1 MKLSEMNTDQMAKCL
16 CELVSPVAEI
26 VADDGIWEALKEFGS
41 TTGKT
46 LFAVAGSIAV
56 KITPLLLR
64 DHYKACVE
72 IVSAMTGKT
81 PAVIRKQSGMQT
93 IADVVGFI
101 DKDLI
106 DFFKSSA
113 PTGKTV

>member
-16 CELVSPVAEI
+16 CELVTPVAEI
-26 VADDGIWEALKEFGS
+26 VADDGIWDALKEFS
-41 TTGKT
+41 SVKDKT

-64 DHYKACVE
+64 DHYKAFVE

-81 PAVIRKQSGMQT
+81 PANVRKQSGMQT
-93 IADVVGFI
+93 IADVIGFV

-113 PTGKTV
+113 PTEKTV